1 MAIQFIDL
9 CSGIGGFHSG
19 LMATGH
25 YECVGHA
32 EIDPNAA
39 KAYKAIYGEEGG
51 LNYGDLREIDP
62 KQLPDFELL
71 CAGFPCQS
79 FSVAGRRLGFQD
91 TRGTVFFEIARI
103 IAEKRPSFLLLENVP
118 GLLSHDGGRTLT
130 TIFSS
135 LVEMGYH
142 LEWMV
147 LNSKYFGVPQQRR
160 RLYIVGYL
168 DARCAGKV
176 FPLGSSY
183 AKNLK
188 QLIPGAQGQRVY
200 ETDGVACTQ
209 CASAGGWGGKT
220 GLYFIDMNVNP
231 KITEVARCIT
241 ARQDSGVSNHRGEHS
256 AVLIEDEPPRAKWI
270 GNTRISFKPLF
281 KLLIDRDIKK
291 KDLAEMANIS
301 IATITKMGKDGS
313 HVQSDV
319 LERICL
325 ALGCKIGDIVQII
338 KIDEPEI
345 EVAPEDNNEPVVLDS
360 AACEEYGLDEADQE
374 IVHFIY
380 EQLKYYRERPPRF
393 MVNQAQN
400 EFGISSPQEAISR
413 IPTDRFYS
421 LVLNEVL
428 EYWGQEGSS
437 FAKKHIPFQLIESGY
452 FEPEEQTFGEMKLT

>member
-1 MAIQFIDL
+1 MTVERW
-9 CSGIGGFHSG
+9 CSMKEVCEHLGASHDSVVHWVKNNNLPAVKIGRLWRFKMS
-19 LMATGH
+19 
-25 YECVGHA
+25 EVD
-32 EIDPNAA
+32 EW
-39 KAYKAIYGEEGG
+39 
-51 LNYGDLREIDP
+51 
-62 KQLPDFELL
+62 LL
-71 CAGFPCQS
+71 T
-79 FSVAGRRLGFQD
+79 D
-91 TRGTVFFEIARI
+91 D
-103 IAEKRPSFLLLENVP
+103 AEK
-118 GLLSHDGGRTLT
+118 T
-130 TIFSS
+130 
-135 LVEMGYH
+135 
-142 LEWMV
+142 
-147 LNSKYFGVPQQRR
+147 K
-160 RLYIVGYL
+160 
-168 DARCAGKV
+168 AGK
-176 FPLGSSY
+176 
-183 AKNLK
+183 
-188 QLIPGAQGQRVY
+188 
-200 ETDGVACTQ
+200 
-209 CASAGGWGGKT
+209 
-220 GLYFIDMNVNP
+220 
-231 KITEVARCIT
+231 
-241 ARQDSGVSNHRGEHS
+241 H
-256 AVLIEDEPPRAKWI
+256 KWI

-393 MVNQAQN
+393 MVNQAQS

-428 EYWGQEGSS
+428 EYLSLI
-437 FAKKHIPFQLIESGY
+437 HI
-452 FEPEEQTFGEMKLT
+452 

>member
-1 MAIQFIDL
+1 MTVERW
-9 CSGIGGFHSG
+9 CSMKEVCEHLGASHDSVVHWIKNNNLPAVKIGRLWRFKMS
-19 LMATGH
+19 
-25 YECVGHA
+25 EVD
-32 EIDPNAA
+32 EW
-39 KAYKAIYGEEGG
+39 
-51 LNYGDLREIDP
+51 
-62 KQLPDFELL
+62 LL
-71 CAGFPCQS
+71 T
-79 FSVAGRRLGFQD
+79 D
-91 TRGTVFFEIARI
+91 D
-103 IAEKRPSFLLLENVP
+103 AEK
-118 GLLSHDGGRTLT
+118 T
-130 TIFSS
+130 
-135 LVEMGYH
+135 
-142 LEWMV
+142 
-147 LNSKYFGVPQQRR
+147 K
-160 RLYIVGYL
+160 
-168 DARCAGKV
+168 AGK
-176 FPLGSSY
+176 
-183 AKNLK
+183 
-188 QLIPGAQGQRVY
+188 
-200 ETDGVACTQ
+200 
-209 CASAGGWGGKT
+209 
-220 GLYFIDMNVNP
+220 
-231 KITEVARCIT
+231 
-241 ARQDSGVSNHRGEHS
+241 H
-256 AVLIEDEPPRAKWI
+256 KWI

-325 ALGCKIGDIVQII
+325 ALGCTIGDIVQII

-360 AACEEYGLDEADQE
+360 AACEEYELDEADQE

-393 MVNQAQN
+393 MVNQAQS

-452 FEPEEQTFGEMKLT
+452 FEPEGQTFGEMKLT